1 VDTCFTA
8 LRAVRTQF
16 HRPVLRIRCIRM
28 GRRSRQRELRPNRD
42 RAERGDVPP
51 AGSSMAVAR
60 SRMARVQVDDQT
72 WSAFRA
78 SLGAMPAS
86 VALGRLVERE
96 VAAVRRRSV
105 ADAEAV
111 SAAVQ
116 EARSV
121 AKELSDL
128 IDRLEAG
135 RSPAKARGAR

>member
-1 VDTCFTA
+1 
-8 LRAVRTQF
+8 
-16 HRPVLRIRCIRM
+16 
-28 GRRSRQRELRPNRD
+28 
-42 RAERGDVPP
+42 
-51 AGSSMAVAR
+51 
-60 SRMARVQVDDQT
+60 MARVQVDDQT

-135 RSPAKARGAR
+135 RSPAKPRGAR